1 MDISNPCFRCG
12 KQRIV
17 VSTKKER
24 LAGSWV
30 TTTVTSCPDPECQKI
45 LNKQMEKERVAR
57 ETLVGLN
64 KLPVNSFGRKRKD
77 IILKKRVSVL

>member
-1 MDISNPCFRCG
+1 MDISNPCSRCG
-12 KQRIV
+12 KERVV

-45 LNKQMEKERVAR
+45 LDKQMEKERVAR

-64 KLPVNSFGRKRKD
+64 KLPTNSFGRKRKD
-77 IILKKRVSVL
+77 ITLKKKANIL

>member
-1 MDISNPCFRCG
+1 MRATLPLFFAIESMTRSSSF
-12 KQRIV
+12 
-17 VSTKKER
+17 
-24 LAGSWV
+24 